1 MDQNERRNY
10 LIQKLL
16 EEQPAYQDLQIPAG
30 EEDQKRILR
39 SLMNVRPPRPVSER
53 FLAVQEE
60 SLTEEVK

>member
-30 EEDQKRILR
+30 EEDQKGLLQNR
-39 SLMNVRPPRPVSER
+39 
-53 FLAVQEE
+53 
-60 SLTEEVK
+60 